1 MQSLARMNNKVKL
14 DRAEVEQQPGGKT
27 IMLPIQKFE
36 EDKKSGAT
44 INA

>member
-27 IMLPIQKFE
+27 VKVPMQKFE
-36 EDKKSGAT
+36 EDKKAGG
-44 INA
+44 